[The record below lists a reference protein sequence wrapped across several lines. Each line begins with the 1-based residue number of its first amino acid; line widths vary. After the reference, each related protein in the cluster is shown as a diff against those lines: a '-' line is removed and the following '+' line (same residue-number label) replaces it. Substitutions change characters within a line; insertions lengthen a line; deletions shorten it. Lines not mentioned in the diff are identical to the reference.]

1 MNKIY
6 QRIFLNIIVTSV
18 FLYAGFKFFPQNIF
32 SSEYAILSVIY
43 LTSVAIMLFN
53 ATELKAHKNWL
64 FKGHVRE
71 RATEI
76 LIPPSLFSKIR
87 LCLSEDKLNV
97 SRSTKE
103 LKKIVQAYQRKLKIP
118 QTLPVLTLATSAVL
132 SLGLLTQNLLI
143 SINGALSPE
152 QAYER
157 IAYYLAFTVVG
168 ALLSLSL
175 LQMYKI
181 IKTQI
186 RENIVKAY
194 DLFEMTAPQI
204 SRKWRLDYKNLLAT
218 LSLSIVPLLGL
229 EAYTFHMVV
238 KHQEKVITLE
248 QTQDSLEES
257 VSTLTTKLSYAD
269 DENQELSGQL
279 SSMQQKIEL
288 VRLQLDKAKKD
299 LKTKALS
306 LSQQED
312 QLQDLKT
319 QQSKLK
325 DQISVMQA
333 DKKQAIEELSSFRD
347 DKQKLTEERQALRNE
362 IAQLQKT
369 LTNTKQQLAGK
380 ETEVSAAKKQLNST
394 STKLNELEKKHSK
407 PSLSKFK
414 WPESVELKSNRLIIP
429 ADLVFVNKTERI
441 SDTGAVLLTSLVK
454 NLNKTLKLQPNLSLL
469 FNVHTDILPPQ
480 EKTFVNNKELTAAQA
495 VSLSDKMAE
504 IGLKKDTIVTAGL
517 GAEFER
523 DARIIPDA
531 LKRNRRI
538 EIILLESVKL
548 DIFP

>member
-118 QTLPVLTLATSAVL
+118 QTLPVLTLATSAIL

-299 LKTKALS
+299 LKTKARS
-306 LSQQED
+306 LSQQEN

-333 DKKQAIEELSSFRD
+333 DKEQAIEELSSFRD
-347 DKQKLTEERQALRNE
+347 DKQKLAEERQALRNE

-369 LTNTKQQLAGK
+369 LTNTKQKLAGK
-380 ETEVSAAKKQLNST
+380 ETEVSAAKKQLNNT

-523 DARIIPDA
+523 DARIVPDA